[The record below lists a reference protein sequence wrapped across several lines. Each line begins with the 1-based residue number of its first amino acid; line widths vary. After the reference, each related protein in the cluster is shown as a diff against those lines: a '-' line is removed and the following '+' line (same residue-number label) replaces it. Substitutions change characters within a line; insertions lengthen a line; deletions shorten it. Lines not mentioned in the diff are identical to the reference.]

1 MNQLQVNADV
11 LYASATDARDHG
23 QSEEQ
28 RAKAVEIS
36 DFLSNYGDDLDQ
48 QGGSATV
55 DKLSAIVDVLVS
67 GAGPAYQASPLVAG
81 VEAYYHDTK
90 KIDTKNFDDLTKK
103 AELFIGAHYAYFVVG
118 GLLAAGVAVAYMIRS
133 VR

>member
-1 MNQLQVNADV
+1 MNQLQINADA
-11 LYASATDARDHG
+11 LYSSAVNTRDHG

-36 DFLSNYGDDLDQ
+36 DFLSNYGDDLDS

-55 DKLSAIVDVLVS
+55 DKLSAIVDVLVA
-67 GAGPAYQASPLVAG
+67 GAGPAYQASPLAAG
-81 VEAYYHDTK
+81 VEAYYHDPA
-90 KIDTKNFDDLTKK
+90 KIDTKNFKDLENSAK
-103 AELFIGAHYAYFVVG
+103 LFIGAHYAYFVVG
-118 GLLAAGVAVAYMIRS
+118 GLLAAGVAVAYIIRS